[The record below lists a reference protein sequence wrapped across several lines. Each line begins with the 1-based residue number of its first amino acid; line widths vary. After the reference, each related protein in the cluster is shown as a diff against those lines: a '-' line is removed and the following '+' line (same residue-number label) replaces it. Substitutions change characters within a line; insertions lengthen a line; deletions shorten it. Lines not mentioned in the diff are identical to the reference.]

1 VDELDEWK
9 NRFQWRLMK
18 KQMAKDRQLYSYMD
32 TLVDDIAAAAATA
45 RQEPVVCMMHLV
57 VVEYSLCIVM

>member
-1 VDELDEWK
+1 
-9 NRFQWRLMK
+9 MK